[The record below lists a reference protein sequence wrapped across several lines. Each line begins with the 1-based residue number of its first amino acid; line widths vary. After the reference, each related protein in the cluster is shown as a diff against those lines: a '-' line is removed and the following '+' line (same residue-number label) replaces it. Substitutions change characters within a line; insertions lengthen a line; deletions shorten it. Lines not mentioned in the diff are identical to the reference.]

1 MSLPF
6 PQVGM
11 DFVYG
16 FFHFGMGVLCDI
28 HFNAEVSGVE
38 NIPRQGGF
46 IVASNHASLLDPP
59 IVGSFVPRQI
69 CAFAR
74 KTLWKGTFVSWWLD
88 TVGVIP
94 VDRDAGSDVTAIR
107 RVIRVLQGNKGVIV
121 FPEGT
126 RSATGRLQRPKSGV
140 GLMAC
145 RTGVPVVPARIFGSF
160 EAFGRDR
167 PLRLGTPIAVV
178 FGQPLLPVDYDDRT
192 TGKERYEHASE
203 RVMAAIAALELPR
216 PKVI

>member
-28 HFNAEVSGVE
+28 HFNAAVSGVD

-46 IVASNHASLLDPP
+46 IVAVNHASLLDPP

-74 KTLWKGTFVSWWLD
+74 KTLWKGSFVSWWLD

-145 RTGVPVVPARIFGSF
+145 RTGVPVVPARIFGSY

-178 FGQPLLPVDYDDRT
+178 FGQPLLPGDYDDRT

-203 RVMAAIAALELPR
+203 RVMAAIGALERPR

>member
-16 FFHFGMGVLCDI
+16 FFHFGMGMLCDI
-28 HFNAEVSGVE
+28 HFNVGVSCVE

-46 IVASNHASLLDPP
+46 IVAANHVSLLDPP

-74 KTLWKGTFVSWWLD
+74 KTLWKGRFVSWWLD

-94 VDRDAGSDVTAIR
+94 VDRDSGSDVVAIR

-126 RSATGRLQRPKSGV
+126 RSTTGRMQRPKSGV

-160 EAFGRDR
+160 EAFGRNR

-178 FGQPLLPVDYDDRT
+178 FGQPLLPGDYDDRT

-203 RVMAAIAALELPR
+203 RVMAAIGALERPR